1 MNRYEMSVFLA
12 CAELHGH
19 KTGSGHQLSEEQV
32 AATLRW
38 LNERVKDWHPSKH
51 GDKKYDDAVKA
62 LIAATIQEYL

>member
-19 KTGSGHQLSEEQV
+19 HTGSGHQLTDEQV
-32 AATLRW
+32 ATTLAW
-38 LNERVKDWHPSKH
+38 LNKRIKDWQPSKPT
-51 GDKKYDDAVKA
+51 DKKYDDAVKS